1 MKTPITYYGGKQ
13 RMVSTILPL
22 IPEHNL
28 YVEPF
33 AGGAAIFFA
42 KPKSPAEVINDI
54 NGEVVNFYKVC
65 ATRFSELQDL
75 IQSTPHSRMLHSQS
89 ATILKDPSAHDE
101 LKRAWAFWV
110 QTNMSFSSNMFGGY
124 AYERRGNSVSKKIAN
139 KRDQFTEE
147 IKNRLDRVDIECND
161 ALKVIK
167 FRDTPDTF
175 FYVDPPYF
183 NSDMGH
189 YGGYTDED
197 FEKLI
202 KALSEVKGKFLLSS
216 YPSEILERLTKKE
229 GWYTYK
235 ITKKIAVTAK
245 TDKIKTE
252 VLTANYDINK
262 MMKEAP
268 KIKKEKPEALAEE
281 KEEEV
286 LEETLEGIRNKKS
299 RFSVEEGFI
308 NKFLALHKAVVSKS
322 GIKSLLIKLQSAIKK
337 RKIKAG
343 TPYTIKIGLIQ
354 DKLIALHHQL
364 KGRRRIELDKELIKK
379 LCREL
384 EMQAA
389 KAKKATFCKKKKT
402 GLHEFNGIDQ
412 NQPRIMNSLDFVK
425 LDFKGIGFKDKW
437 LDFIGDPSKGFT
449 TMVFGRPKFGKSY
462 LCIEFAGYL
471 ARNHG
476 KVLYVAREEELDATL
491 KIKLMDK
498 SVAHPNLYVSDHLPE
513 DLSPYGFVFLDS
525 VSKLNLSP
533 EDLDKLEKKYPSISF
548 IYIFQVRKDG
558 VFRGSNEFQHDV
570 DVVIEVP
577 EKGLA
582 VQNGRFNQGGEMNIF
597 KEDARQAA

>member
-1 MKTPITYYGGKQ
+1 
-13 RMVSTILPL
+13 MVSTILPL

-89 ATILKDPSAHDE
+89 AEILKNASAHDE

-139 KRDQFTEE
+139 KRDLFTED
-147 IKNRLDRVDIECND
+147 IKERLDRVDIECND

-167 FRDTPDTF
+167 FRDTPETF

-189 YGGYTDED
+189 YGGYTDAD
-197 FEKLI
+197 FEKLL

-216 YPSEILERLTKKE
+216 YPSKILERYTKKE
-229 GWYTYK
+229 GWQSYK
-235 ITKKIAVTAK
+235 ITKKVAVTAQ
-245 TDKIKTE
+245 TDKVKTE

-268 KIKKEKPEALAEE
+268 KQKVPVAESKDRVAV
-281 KEEEV
+281 KEERQV
-286 LEETLEGIRNKKS
+286 MEETMGEIKSETLPYEVKFIR
-299 RFSVEEGFI
+299 
-308 NKFLALHKAVVSKS
+308 KFLALHKKEKSKKEIADFIQELQDA
-322 GIKSLLIKLQSAIKK
+322 IKKKRITKSSPYLKEINLVQSKLIKLHSVLKGK
-337 RKIKAG
+337 
-343 TPYTIKIGLIQ
+343 TLIGL
-354 DKLIALHHQL
+354 DGSLISRLLASV
-364 KGRRRIELDKELIKK
+364 
-379 LCREL
+379 
-384 EMQAA
+384 
-389 KAKKATFCKKKKT
+389 KKT
-402 GLHEFNGIDQ
+402 DRAKPEKVKKEKEKVNAASIKEEKLEGLSGQEQ
-412 NQPRIMNSLDFVK
+412 KTAPRVMNSLDFVK
-425 LDFKGIGFKDKW
+425 MEFKGLGFKDKW
-437 LDFIGDPSKGFT
+437 RDFIGDPSKGFT
-449 TMVFGRPKFGKSY
+449 AMVFGKPKFGKSY

-498 SVAHPNLYVSDHLPE
+498 SVAHPNLDVSDQLPE
-513 DLSPYGFVFLDS
+513 DLSAYGFVFLDS

-533 EDLDKLEKKYPSISF
+533 EELERLEKKNPSVSF

-558 VFRGSNEFQHDV
+558 VFKGRNEFQHDV

-582 VQNGRFNQGGEMNIF
+582 VQNGRFNQGGEMAIF
-597 KEDARQAA
+597 PDEEARQAA